1 MLNLATL
8 CFPDQEKSC
17 FYCCP
22 PIRDPEADPL
32 DAIVEKRRLLR
43 SNRQDLQKNLDNPHE
58 ISGEECWGLGF
69 LDDQEK
75 QTGCLLHPLRHQG
88 SDLRHLTGYQFKCA
102 NALCRE
108 ALVFAELSEVEQK
121 FCLNLCRGM
130 DSFNYSSRRNPLMR
144 LLAWDKEM
152 VQVIVCESLENGLK
166 VSPDNKTGVHSNKL
180 QKSSDSTGGYD
191 FLWQKLDFRLDGFL
205 ALMIAKQKGLNFLRH
220 NLDDYI
226 RLRDDLISGLREQLT
241 LQITSAT
248 PLIPAHKL
256 KIPLSL
262 SRLLKFG
269 TDLWELPS
277 GCEEQVLQYI
287 ENKLTTFSL

>member
-1 MLNLATL
+1 MLNLASL

-32 DAIVEKRRLLR
+32 DSIKEKSSLLR
-43 SNRQDLQKNLDNPHE
+43 NNRKNLQKNLADPHE

-75 QTGCLLHPLRHQG
+75 QAGCLLHPLRHQG
-88 SDLRHLTGYQFKCA
+88 RDLRHLTGYQFKCA

-108 ALVFAELSEVEQK
+108 ALVFAELPEAEQK
-121 FCLNLCRGM
+121 FCLAICQGM
-130 DSFNYSSRRNPLMR
+130 DSFHYSSRRNPLMR

-152 VQVIVCESLENGLK
+152 VQIIFNESLENGLN
-166 VSPDNKTGVHSNKL
+166 VSPDNNTCANSNKI
-180 QKSSDSTGGYD
+180 QQGTGSTTKYD

-205 ALMIAKQKGLNFLRH
+205 APTIAKQKGLNFLRH
-220 NLDDYI
+220 NLDNYI
-226 RLRDDLISGLREQLT
+226 RFRNNLISELEKELN
-241 LQITSAT
+241 LQITSTT
-248 PLIPAHKL
+248 PLTPSHKL

-269 TDLWELPS
+269 ANLWELPS
-277 GCEEQVLQYI
+277 GCEKQLLQLI
-287 ENKLTTFSL
+287 ENKLTTFSQ